1 MNESKLRDIL
11 TDYERKR
18 DKADRLLEKRKQ
30 DVYSQIPQ
38 VKEIEDEISKVGLE
52 MMKLVLKNPSSKEE
66 LSLQA
71 KEKIQTLTTKKQDL
85 LDKWNV
91 PKGYLD
97 IQYECNLCK
106 DRGFLPSGRSVT
118 V

>member
-52 MMKLVLKNPSSKEE
+52 MMKLVLKNPFQI
-66 LSLQA
+66 LNL
-71 KEKIQTLTTKKQDL
+71 IIIL
-85 LDKWNV
+85 L
-91 PKGYLD
+91 L
-97 IQYECNLCK
+97 E
-106 DRGFLPSGRSVT
+106 F
-118 V
+118 

>member
-52 MMKLVLKNPSSKEE
+52 MMKLVLKNPFSASKG
-66 LSLQA
+66 
-71 KEKIQTLTTKKQDL
+71 K
-85 LDKWNV
+85 N
-91 PKGYLD
+91 PNFNY
-97 IQYECNLCK
+97 
-106 DRGFLPSGRSVT
+106 
-118 V
+118 

>member
-52 MMKLVLKNPSSKEE
+52 MM
-66 LSLQA
+66 
-71 KEKIQTLTTKKQDL
+71 
-85 LDKWNV
+85 
-91 PKGYLD
+91 
-97 IQYECNLCK
+97 
-106 DRGFLPSGRSVT
+106 
-118 V
+118 

>member
-38 VKEIEDEISKVGLE
+38 VKEIDDEIS
-52 MMKLVLKNPSSKEE
+52 
-66 LSLQA
+66 
-71 KEKIQTLTTKKQDL
+71 
-85 LDKWNV
+85 
-91 PKGYLD
+91 
-97 IQYECNLCK
+97 
-106 DRGFLPSGRSVT
+106 
-118 V
+118 